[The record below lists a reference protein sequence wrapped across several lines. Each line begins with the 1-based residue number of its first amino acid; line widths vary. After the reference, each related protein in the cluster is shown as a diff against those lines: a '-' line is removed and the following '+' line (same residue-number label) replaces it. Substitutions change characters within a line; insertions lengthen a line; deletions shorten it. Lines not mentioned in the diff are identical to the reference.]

1 MYLAHMQGKLIVEM
15 FTSSLLRSVSS
26 ASKKSN
32 VTGSLKLMVY
42 TNPLGKNN
50 YGYRDKHA
58 LKWKVKKKETT
69 FRTKFKVY
77 KQVTNVFHL
86 RL

>member
-1 MYLAHMQGKLIVEM
+1 MYLAHLQGELIVEM

-32 VTGSLKLMVY
+32 VTGSLKLMIY

-58 LKWKVKKKETT
+58 LKMEGKKKENN
-69 FRTKFKVY
+69 Y
-77 KQVTNVFHL
+77 ISD
-86 RL
+86 